1 MAFVRLVGF
10 AFALLLCLS
19 MNTWGLLPVICF
31 GVVEKFIKFFL
42 NLSQDQ
48 ILRNLFL
55 RVLLLSSF
63 LIHSNSVLHKDLTC
77 QI

>member
-31 GVVEKFIKFFL
+31 GVVQKFIKFFL

-55 RVLLLSSF
+55 PVLLLSSF
-63 LIHSNSVLHKDLTC
+63 GFTQTQFYTKI
-77 QI
+77 

>member
-1 MAFVRLVGF
+1 
-10 AFALLLCLS
+10 LLLCLS

-55 RVLLLSSF
+55 PVLLLSSF
-63 LIHSNSVLHKDLTC
+63 
-77 QI
+77 

>member
-19 MNTWGLLPVICF
+19 MNNTWGLLPVICF

-55 RVLLLSSF
+55 GVLLLSSF
-63 LIHSNSVLHKDLTC
+63 
-77 QI
+77 

>member
-42 NLSQDQ
+42 NLPQDQ
-48 ILRNLFL
+48 IVRNLFL
-55 RVLLLSSF
+55 PVLLLSSF
-63 LIHSNSVLHKDLTC
+63 
-77 QI
+77 

>member
-19 MNTWGLLPVICF
+19 MNTWGLLPLICF
-31 GVVEKFIKFFL
+31 GVVEKFIKFIKFFL

-48 ILRNLFL
+48 TLRNLFL
-55 RVLLLSSF
+55 PVLLLSSF
-63 LIHSNSVLHKDLTC
+63 
-77 QI
+77 